1 MDKSDVTD
9 FLRKALPWI
18 GAAATGN
25 VPVLVTMAA
34 NAVGEQ
40 LGVKMDP
47 TPSAIAAAVASAT
60 PEDLLKLKQAENDFA
75 LQMQTLNY
83 KKETELY
90 ASEVTDRNGARDREV
105 KSGDHTNRNL
115 AYAII
120 CAFILMVGM
129 TLLGITVADSVMAGT
144 LIGYLSAK
152 AEQVLSYYFGS
163 TSGSMRKTELL
174 ATTPPKK

>member
-1 MDKSDVTD
+1 MSKEDVLG
-9 FLRKALPWI
+9 FLRKAAPWI

-34 NAVGEQ
+34 KAVGDA
-40 LGVKMDP
+40 LGVEVEATP
-47 TPSAIAAAVASAT
+47 TAISNAIAGAT
-60 PEDLLKLKQAENDFA
+60 PEDLLKLKLAEQDFE
-75 LQMQTLNY
+75 LKMKELNY
-83 KKETELY
+83 KNTTELY
-90 ASEVTDRNGARDREV
+90 VAEVNDRNGARERES
-105 KSGDHTNRNL
+105 KIGDHTNRNL

-120 CAFILMVGM
+120 TAFILMVGM

-163 TSGSMRKTELL
+163 TSGSSRKTELL
-174 ATTPPKK
+174 ATSSAKK